1 MPKNSFDIDR
11 SPGLD
16 RTDRDLE
23 HTTLRIL
30 DILQE
35 PAPSEKSGTH
45 EIKVIGWILF
55 ESNQTRAFN
64 NSDMHSRELC
74 HDICHIPTQ

>member
-35 PAPSEKSGTH
+35 PAASEKSGTH
-45 EIKVIGWILF
+45 EIKVIG
-55 ESNQTRAFN
+55 
-64 NSDMHSRELC
+64 
-74 HDICHIPTQ
+74 